1 MLDRIWLALIAAGAF
16 GAAHL
21 ASAQTIRWDLANEY
35 ESSSLPAQADHA
47 FKELVEQKTDGE
59 IEITLQHGG
68 ALGYKSK
75 DQFDAVGDG
84 ALPLANSYTGVFS
97 GIHPIFVLSNMPFLA
112 PSFDKTRALVD
123 AARPYFEQVFEDSNQ
138 KLLYVAPWSPT
149 GLWAKK
155 PTRTVEDLKNM
166 RLRAYDPTG
175 VQVFSQI
182 GAAPI
187 QLSWADVIPQLTTG
201 GIDAVLTSD
210 EGGTNAKFWEH
221 LSHFNE
227 LNFSLGYSMGHM
239 NKDVFDGLSPELQ
252 DEVMAAARE
261 AEQIAW
267 EKARGRVASNYE
279 TMRSHGM
286 EIVEPSPELIATLQE
301 AAKPVLEKWQQEMG
315 PDGEAI
321 LDAYR
326 AKIGEK
332 S

>member
-1 MLDRIWLALIAAGAF
+1 MTRTTLQSWLAASAVLLTAS
-16 GAAHL
+16 L

-35 ESSSLPAQADHA
+35 QSSSLPAQADHA
-47 FKELVEQKTDGE
+47 FKELVEAKTDGQ

-68 ALGYKSK
+68 ALGYKSV
-75 DQFDAVGDG
+75 DQFDAVADG

-112 PSFDKTRALVD
+112 PSFEKTRALVD
-123 AARPYFEQVFEDSNQ
+123 AARPYFEEVFEENNQ
-138 KLLYVAPWSPT
+138 KLLYVAPWTPT

-155 PTRTVEDLKNM
+155 AVTAVEDLENM

-175 VQVFSQI
+175 VRVFSQV

-187 QLSWADVIPQLTTG
+187 QLSWADVVPQLTTG

-221 LSHFNE
+221 LSHFNV
-227 LNFSLGYSMGHM
+227 LNFSLGFSMGHM
-239 NKDVFDGLSPELQ
+239 NRDVFDDLSPELQ

-261 AEQIAW
+261 AEDIAW
-267 EKARGRVASNYE
+267 EKAQGRVAGNFE
-279 TMRSHGM
+279 TMREHGM
-286 EIVEPSPELIATLQE
+286 EIVEPTPELIGTLQE
-301 AAKPVLEKWQQEMG
+301 AAEPVLEEWKKDMG
-315 PDGEAI
+315 PEGQEI

-326 AKIGEK
+326 EK
-332 S
+332 VGS

>member
-1 MLDRIWLALIAAGAF
+1 MTGTTFRIWLAATGMVVAAGV
-16 GAAHL
+16 

-35 ESSSLPAQADHA
+35 QSNSLPAQADHA
-47 FKELVEQKTDGE
+47 FKEAVEARTDGE
-59 IEITLQHGG
+59 IEVTLQHGG
-68 ALGYKSK
+68 ALGYKSV
-75 DQFDAVGDG
+75 DQFDAVADG

-112 PSFDKTRALVD
+112 PSFEKTRALVD
-123 AARPYFEQVFEDSNQ
+123 AARPYFEAVFEDNNQ

-155 PTRTVEDLKNM
+155 PVTTVEDLKDM

-175 VQVFSQI
+175 VQVFSQV

-227 LNFSLGYSMGHM
+227 LNFSLGFSMGHM
-239 NKDVFDGLSPELQ
+239 NRDVFEDLSPELQ

-261 AEQIAW
+261 AEEIAW
-267 EKARGRVASNYE
+267 EKAQGRVASNYE
-279 TMRSHGM
+279 TMRAHGM
-286 EIVEPSPELIATLQE
+286 EIVEPSTELIGTLQE
-301 AAKPVLEKWQQEMG
+301 AATPVLEDWKADMG
-315 PDGEAI
+315 PEGQEI

-326 AKIGEK
+326 DKVG